1 MADRERQI
9 INPAIVIRASVVG
22 VLLFVVALAVLLY
35 LLPPQNAH
43 TSGRNYGYEY
53 SGAKSSSVAF
63 NTSSDANDSILLFGS
78 SELSTPASTVPQVPS
93 VVFGEHNYGVNLTYI
108 GEAFDQSLWHAVAAG
123 AYSNYVENR
132 KVAIIVSPGWFT
144 DGGIDNETFRLRFS
158 YSLYRAF
165 CDNEAISNASK
176 AYLTKRLLEQG
187 VDATAVNAGMRTLP
201 TDFVNDALLAAMD
214 DLKIRKELVSVR
226 EGGIEMVSCD
236 TGCTPETIDFDALE
250 AEAKEDAAA
259 MSTNNDLGID
269 DNFYSDVLAS
279 QIDRLKGAHADET
292 YTHTPEY
299 NDFNFFLKVCREV
312 GLEPLVIIS
321 PVHGEFY
328 DYEGITKDVRADC
341 YDRIVEI
348 CNEHGVRCADF
359 SNREY
364 EKYFLHDIVHF
375 GGPGW
380 VAVEKAIYNYVNE

>member
-1 MADRERQI
+1 MAGRERQI
-9 INPAIVIRASVVG
+9 INPSIAIRASVVG
-22 VLLFVVALAVLLY
+22 VLLFVVALAVLTY
-35 LLPPQNAH
+35 LLPPQSVH

-63 NTSSDANDSILLFGS
+63 NTSSDASDSMLLFGS

-93 VVFGEHNYGVNLTYI
+93 VVFGEHNYGINLTYI
-108 GEAFDQSLWHAVAAG
+108 GEAYDQSLWHAIAAG

-132 KVAIIVSPGWFT
+132 KVALIVSLGWFD
-144 DGGIDNETFRLRFS
+144 DGGIDNETFGLRFS

-165 CDNEAISNASK
+165 CDNDAISSASK
-176 AYLTKRLLEQG
+176 AYLAKRLSEQG
-187 VDATAVNAGMRTLP
+187 IDAATINAGMRTLP
-201 TDFVNDALLAAMD
+201 ADYINDALFAAMD

-226 EGGIEMVSCD
+226 EGGIEMIDYGSEAPD
-236 TGCTPETIDFDALE
+236 AIDFDALK
-250 AEAKEDAAA
+250 AQAVADAAA

-269 DNFYSDVLAS
+269 DRFYSNTLAS
-279 QIDRLKGAHADET
+279 QIDRLKDAHADET
-292 YTHTPEY
+292 YTLTPEY

-312 GLEPLVIIS
+312 GFEPLVIIS

-328 DYEGITKDVRADC
+328 DYEGISKDVRADC
-341 YDRIVEI
+341 YSRVVEI
-348 CNEHGVRCADF
+348 CNKHGVSYADF
-359 SNREY
+359 SDREY

-380 VAVEKAIYNYVNE
+380 VAVEEAIYDYANE